1 MRETESLWRIQRLPS
16 RIQATPAQQTDPF
29 LIGGDQPKQ
38 ASQDLQA
45 RLRDRRTA
53 PMKKAAAFSSGP
65 AGKITLR
72 RAMHLSPGASE
83 SMTQLWIFVE
93 SKAHARRA
101 EQH

>member
-1 MRETESLWRIQRLPS
+1 VKSAENATVLMRET
-16 RIQATPAQQTDPF
+16 T
-29 LIGGDQPKQ
+29 Q
-38 ASQDLQA
+38 ASQDLRQD
-45 RLRDRRTA
+45 LQNPQTA
-53 PMKKAAAFSSGP
+53 PMKKAAAFFSGP

-101 EQH
+101 KQH